1 MGPDASSSSGG
12 GNGGLSGVGSDGGVE
27 GVGTLLRPGMSDTH
41 LAPSQDGSVHLAF
54 TDGASSAL
62 WYGRCAS
69 NCSKEESWGFVK
81 LAPNDV
87 ATGYQSVNGLGE
99 DSTGRL
105 HMLANDFV
113 YATCAE
119 NCQSPSSWTFS
130 SLASLEPGGYTGT
143 FGSMVVAPSG
153 AVTFVASSGNVYT
166 CASNCGAPA
175 SWTRVIRIAGTAL
188 HLRRDGSGG
197 LHLLTQTGETAGGER
212 VLSYARCT
220 SSCQNA
226 SSWQVSARGFLAKTQ
241 SFSPSLAANAS
252 GRVFVAY
259 QQGTLANA
267 ADPNNG
273 KLVVAT
279 CAGAGCIDVDAWTSF
294 SLPEFASDGEEGT
307 WLDTAGDSAVLLS
320 AAGADLALRVCEGA
334 CVTAGAWSVPEV
346 VDTSKAIEAVVPTDL
361 VTCDGVPPE
370 TSSYSARFPATALT
384 SKGLVAMH
392 RPSAVV
398 KCPNNPNLKSSPP
411 IGRLISSF

>member
-1 MGPDASSSSGG
+1 
-12 GNGGLSGVGSDGGVE
+12 
-27 GVGTLLRPGMSDTH
+27 
-41 LAPSQDGSVHLAF
+41 
-54 TDGASSAL
+54 
-62 WYGRCAS
+62 
-69 NCSKEESWGFVK
+69 
-81 LAPNDV
+81 
-87 ATGYQSVNGLGE
+87 
-99 DSTGRL
+99 
-105 HMLANDFV
+105 
-113 YATCAE
+113 
-119 NCQSPSSWTFS
+119 
-130 SLASLEPGGYTGT
+130 
-143 FGSMVVAPSG
+143 MVVAPSG